1 MSLHTSVQTW
11 FVPSSGDSAASHS
24 LGCGSLRGPSR
35 GGSSGKGREGSGR
48 GDTGLGRGQG

>member
-11 FVPSSGDSAASHS
+11 FVPSSGDRAASHS